1 MLKFA
6 AKRLL
11 MLIPAIWLLGSAV
24 FLLSRAVPGSA
35 AEIQAEETAQSTISN
50 TKAEVRKRIQAQM
63 LQRTGQDLPL
73 FYFRIGSAAEPDTLF
88 KIFPVSERQTLKEL
102 VLTYGNWSEIA
113 AYYKTIQVLKNKIVL
128 AKIPV
133 PEKKD
138 LNFYTSAILKE
149 SQAEKINRTFS
160 ELKSVVLTS
169 PETEVEKAVASAEDA
184 FQKIEAAQTPAL
196 NFRPQIFWYGTQ
208 NQYHRWLRNLVQG
221 DLGNSYRDARPVSEI
236 IAEALSVTGWLAL
249 VSFLLICFLAPAI
262 AMVLSLKSNNSFRGA
277 LLNLLYVL
285 ESLPLFVIGLAVL
298 ALVSYLGWLADFPDE
313 VALFSATFCLVLVNL
328 PYLVGQSY
336 SALQK
341 EINQQYMLTAR
352 AKGFSEKQAL
362 VRHALRNSLLPV
374 ITALSDFFPA
384 LLAGALV
391 LEVIFSLPGTGQL
404 LVSSVLARDYEIVT
418 GLVLLVGFV
427 KILSHLLAD
436 LLYAFTDPRIRFSA

>member
-11 MLIPAIWLLGSAV
+11 MLLPAIWLLGSAV
-24 FLLSRAVPGSA
+24 FLLSRSVPGSA
-35 AEIQAEETAQSTISN
+35 AEMQAEETAQNAISN
-50 TKAEVRKRIQAQM
+50 AKAEARKRVQAQM

-73 FYFRIGSAAEPDTLF
+73 FYFRIGSAAEPDTLY
-88 KIFPVSERQTLKEL
+88 KIFPVTEQQTLKEL
-102 VLTYGNWSEIA
+102 VLTYGNWPEIA
-113 AYYKTIQVLKNKIVL
+113 AYYKTVQKLKEAV
-128 AKIPV
+128 AVSEVPV
-133 PEKKD
+133 TVKKD
-138 LNFYTSAILKE
+138 LNFYANALLKE
-149 SQAEKINRTFS
+149 SQAGKINRTFL
-160 ELKSVVLTS
+160 ELKSAALSS
-169 PETEVEKAVASAEDA
+169 PETKVQNAVASAEVA
-184 FQKIEAAQTPAL
+184 FQQIESSQTPAL
-196 NFRPQIFWYGTQ
+196 NYSPKIFWYGTQ

-221 DLGNSYRDARPVSEI
+221 DLGESYRDARPVSEI
-236 IAEALSVTGWLAL
+236 ISEALSITGWLAL

-262 AMVLSLKSNNSFRGA
+262 AIVLSLKSSNSFRGA

-285 ESLPLFVIGLAVL
+285 ESLPLFVIGLGAL
-298 ALVSYLGWLADFPDE
+298 ALVSYLGWLTDFPEE
-313 VALFSATFCLVLVNL
+313 VALLSATFCLVLVNL

-341 EINQQYMLTAR
+341 EMSQQYMLTAR
-352 AKGFSEKQAL
+352 AKGFSEQQAL

-404 LVSSVLARDYEIVT
+404 LVSSVLARDYEVVT
-418 GLVLLVGFV
+418 GLVLLVGLV

-436 LLYAFTDPRIRFSA
+436 LLYAFTDPRIRFSS